1 MPYRDQTTTTKTP
14 TVRLQ
19 KRTKKMI
26 KDSSVRFCGDTSRE
40 KAYHIMRR
48 KSFIGLANKQQ
59 LRIIDNKRILQ
70 TMRANRRS
78 TFFKRTRQGVKN
90 VSTKIQAKI
99 VSTTNNT
106 SLLTY
111 SDLTRSSFG
120 TVKRIC
126 K

>member
-1 MPYRDQTTTTKTP
+1 MPYRDQTTTTKNP

-26 KDSSVRFCGDTSRE
+26 KDSSVRFCGDTSRK
-40 KAYHIMRR
+40 KAYNIMRR
-48 KSFIGLANKQQ
+48 KSFIGLAK
-59 LRIIDNKRILQ
+59 LRIIDNKRTFQ
-70 TMRANRRS
+70 TMLANRRS
-78 TFFKRTRQGVKN
+78 TSFKRTRQGVKN
-90 VSTKIQAKI
+90 VSMKIQAKI

-106 SLLTY
+106 SSLTY
-111 SDLTRSSFG
+111 SDLTRSRFG